1 VRGFGGVCVAIRQ
14 IYSDYHIPIMPCD
27 ITLQEIHFFYDALI
41 PGLIEIQ
48 KNEKENKRHGK

>member
-1 VRGFGGVCVAIRQ
+1 MAIRQ
-14 IYSDYHIPIMPCD
+14 IYSDYHLPIMPAD
-27 ITLQEIHFFYDALI
+27 ITLNEIHFFYDALI